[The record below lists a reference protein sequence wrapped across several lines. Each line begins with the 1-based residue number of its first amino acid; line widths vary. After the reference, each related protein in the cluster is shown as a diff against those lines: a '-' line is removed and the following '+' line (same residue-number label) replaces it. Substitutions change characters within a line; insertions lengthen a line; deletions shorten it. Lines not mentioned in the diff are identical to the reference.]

1 MQRSSLVVVYL
12 TVFVDLLGF
21 GIILPILPF
30 YAERFGANGLW
41 VGAILTAYSGAQFV
55 AAFFLGRISDRV
67 GRRPVL
73 LASLAGSAVSLALTG
88 LAGSLAVLLASRVLA
103 GAFGGSIATAQAYI
117 ADSTDSS
124 NRTKYLGMLGATI
137 GMGFVFGPAIGAGLS
152 GFGFSTAAFVAA
164 ALAAANLLFGFFKL
178 PETRVGGDRSASRP
192 SPVLAALASL
202 RHPTIRPVLAAI
214 FLATCAFAGM
224 EATFALLGQERFG
237 LDASGMGLIFT
248 LVGVVIAVVQGG
260 LVGRLNVQLGE
271 RRLALLGSALMAIG
285 LLALPLMPTLSV
297 CVLALGLLAVGQGF
311 VSPTLPGILSLTST
325 ADEQGETL
333 GIGQSAAAAA
343 RAVGPL
349 IAGWLFDLGSALPYF
364 VGAVLVV
371 VAAACIGQIWVAP
384 RETVEV

>member
-214 FLATCAFAGM
+214 FLATCSFAGM

-237 LDASGMGLIFT
+237 LDAGGMGLIFT

-260 LVGRLNVQLGE
+260 LVGRLNVRLGE
-271 RRLALLGSALMAIG
+271 RRLALLGSALMAVG

-311 VSPTLPGILSLTST
+311 VSPTLPGILSLTSA

-349 IAGWLFDLGSALPYF
+349 LAGWLFDLGSALPYF

-371 VAAACIGQIWVAP
+371 VAAACIGQIWMAP